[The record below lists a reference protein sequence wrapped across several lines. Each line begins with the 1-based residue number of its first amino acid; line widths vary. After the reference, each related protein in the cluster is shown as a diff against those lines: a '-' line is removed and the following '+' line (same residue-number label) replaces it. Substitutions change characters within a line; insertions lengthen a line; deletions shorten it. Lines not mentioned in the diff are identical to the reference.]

1 MALDFKIGASAYE
14 KLPADVQK
22 EYKKTGD
29 DYQLDLNG
37 YEDPTALKNARDAE
51 KTKAQEAA
59 RDRDKYM
66 RERDALQAKVTDF
79 EKNGGSVDDKVAAK
93 EREWKEKYDKDIGE
107 KDQTINKMRDSI
119 VKAKRTE
126 IAGGIAS
133 KISTAPKLLQ
143 PEIAGKL
150 HIELNDDFEP
160 VVKVLGS
167 DGKPSASSLE
177 DLEKSILTNKEYASV
192 LIQSKASGGGSAPR
206 VPPSGGSATR
216 GVPSQQGTGDKP
228 QSLATM
234 DPKALAAVIRER
246 KEAAAGSA

>member
-1 MALDFKIGASAYE
+1 MALDFKIGQSAYD
-14 KLPADVQK
+14 KLPDDVKK
-22 EYKKTGD
+22 EYKKNGD
-29 DYQLDLNG
+29 DWQLDVKG

-51 KTKAQEAA
+51 KEKAQTAA
-59 RDRDKYM
+59 RERDAYM
-66 RERDALQAKVTDF
+66 RERDALQRKVADY
-79 EKNGGSVDDKVAAK
+79 EKDGSVDDKVNAK
-93 EREWKEKYDKDIGE
+93 EAEWKKKYDTDIGE